1 MQLVARIKTLIR
13 GIFRASRC
21 TLQYEIPLFD
31 GARFLT
37 RAFYINWLS
46 AHAVK
51 RAPSKALNNVL
62 RVVRSC
68 IKMHATDEIMN
79 TRKRLNNVLCVVRS
93 CNKMHATWNYARD
106 VSVVQQN
113 ARANRGKTRR
123 CANVKQCKLKA
134 WGVAVVDLWLFF
146 EYHAEVKV

>member
-1 MQLVARIKTLIR
+1 MRAII
-13 GIFRASRC
+13 RASRC
-21 TLQYEIPLFD
+21 TLQYESPLFD

-37 RAFYINWLS
+37 HAFYINRLS

-51 RAPSKALNNVL
+51 RAPSKVVL
-62 RVVRSC
+62 
-68 IKMHATDEIMN
+68 
-79 TRKRLNNVLCVVRS
+79 S
-93 CNKMHATWNYARD
+93 CNKLHATWNYAWD

-113 ARANRGKTRR
+113 ARDNMESRYAWKTRG

-146 EYHAEVKV
+146 AYHAEVKV